1 MEHTNACGLPQ
12 LQKILPDLSYCF
24 CTWKEGCLFITSNV
38 VGCSFYG
45 KGSKRADLSFGEFAN
60 GNQDKFACNG
70 YWVPST
76 SYTSRILFSY
86 KGVSPSLL
94 LESSSLLVSSV
105 AGLSK
110 TIRVNVVLAR
120 SSVAVFIVM
129 VATLVT
135 VIIFVASVV
144 AVVVASVSI
153 VAPCQR

>member
-1 MEHTNACGLPQ
+1 
-12 LQKILPDLSYCF
+12 
-24 CTWKEGCLFITSNV
+24 
-38 VGCSFYG
+38 
-45 KGSKRADLSFGEFAN
+45 
-60 GNQDKFACNG
+60 
-70 YWVPST
+70 
-76 SYTSRILFSY
+76 
-86 KGVSPSLL
+86 L